1 MIVWYHYTIKQFY
14 RQTNFV
20 GDRHELSNGLYI
32 GGKKE
37 KKGRRVHQ
45 QSDILCD
52 ICAGCPIYQSYEL
65 SVQEMFGMQD
75 WLILSLWI
83 YISVV
88 KWKIFVLI
96 LTQRQHLI
104 QAMAISADVTGQCSC
119 SMLRLWFKLI
129 FCTGKECIDF
139 VDSFF
144 NIMKFINRGGGLGR
158 WWWCVCITL

>member
-65 SVQEMFGMQD
+65 TVQEMFGMQD

-83 YISVV
+83 YISDLCVNSNPKTTFNKSDGYFCRCHWPMLMFYATAMIQV
-88 KWKIFVLI
+88 NFLHRKRMYWLCGFIF
-96 LTQRQHLI
+96 
-104 QAMAISADVTGQCSC
+104 
-119 SMLRLWFKLI
+119 
-129 FCTGKECIDF
+129 
-139 VDSFF
+139 
-144 NIMKFINRGGGLGR
+144 
-158 WWWCVCITL
+158 